1 MVWLQNLIVVVIGFM
16 LYRLLIEEDL
26 HLLFLDSV
34 FSRAEV
40 CTARLVSTVL
50 LLSYV
55 LSLFFPNTVVVI
67 ALIPM
72 IIAIVERV
80 DHTTRRKELTTTL
93 ALSLVYGAN
102 IGGMGSM
109 VGASSN
115 ILFLGFIE
123 VLNVPGRENIT
134 FFSWLLFGIPI
145 TLMMLFFGKIILTF
159 RIKKLLL
166 KGMPGSRVKIGRKK
180 IRRLLLFFTGN
191 IFFIIILTAAE
202 FFFHP
207 PPPLRKGFNIID
219 VGLLFYLVLFFVYA
233 LIIPKRAAAPESLG
247 GRRPQPIR
255 ILPGLRQNLF
265 YFCFF
270 LLLSPLIM
278 VGETWA
284 AVTKRFRLQK
294 STNPVRDFSQH
305 LFSRFWKFFLGTRP
319 PGIEEKNSRSVISIN
334 RLIYDIPYLG
344 LLFMGI
350 VVIVVFII
358 LKLGDN
364 PHTPEIDG
372 WVFQALS
379 KLTGSILKVS
389 DSLWVI
395 IFALIFLTVFSTEVI
410 SNATVILVMF
420 SLISTITPLLGVS
433 PLFLMLAITIA
444 STAAFMTPI
453 ASPVNAVSYAGLEG
467 VSLKKMLLTGFFMNV
482 ACTLWLG
489 TIFYLFYLL
498 FA

>member
-1 MVWLQNLIVVVIGFM
+1 MVWLQNLIVVAIGFL

-26 HLLFLDSV
+26 HLLFVDSI
-34 FSRAEV
+34 FNRAGS
-40 CTARLVSTVL
+40 CTVRLVSAVL
-50 LLSYV
+50 LLSYL

-72 IIAIVERV
+72 IISIIDRV
-80 DHTTRRKELTTTL
+80 DHKVRRKELATTL
-93 ALSLVYGAN
+93 ALSLIYGAN

-109 VGASSN
+109 IGASSN
-115 ILFLGFIE
+115 ILFLGFIQA
-123 VLNVPGRENIT
+123 LDVPGRESIT
-134 FFSWLLFGIPI
+134 FFSWFLFGIPI
-145 TLMMLFFGKIILTF
+145 TLVMLFFGKIILTYN
-159 RIKKLLL
+159 IKKQPLM
-166 KGMPGSRVKIGRKK
+166 GTPGNRIIIEKKK
-180 IRRLLLFFTGN
+180 IRRLFFFFAGN
-191 IFFIIILTAAE
+191 ILFIIIMTAGE

-207 PPPLRKGFNIID
+207 APSWKGFNAID
-219 VGLLFYLVLFFVYA
+219 LGLLIYLVLFVVFA
-233 LIIPKRAAAPESLG
+233 LVIPKRASAPESPG
-247 GRRPQPIR
+247 IRKR

-270 LLLSPLIM
+270 LLSTPLIM
-278 VGETWA
+278 VGESWA
-284 AVTKRFRLQK
+284 GINKRFRLQK
-294 STNPVRDFSQH
+294 QKLTNPARVLSQR
-305 LFSRFWKFFLGTRP
+305 LFSRLWTFFLGTQA
-319 PGIEEKNSRSVISIN
+319 PGIEEKNPRSFISIN
-334 RLIYDIPYLG
+334 RLIYDIPYVG
-344 LLFMGI
+344 LLFMGF

-364 PHTPEIDG
+364 PHTPGIDG

-379 KLTGSILKVS
+379 RLTGSILKVS

-410 SNATVILVMF
+410 SNTTVILVMF

-453 ASPVNAVSYAGLEG
+453 ASPVNAVAYAGLEG
-467 VSLKKMLLTGFFMNV
+467 VSLKRMLLTGFVMNL

-489 TIFYLFYLL
+489 IVFYLFYLL